1 VTESLNEA
9 HLSTRGA
16 NTASYN
22 ISPLMLFGQVAV
34 ADCENYTGNVFC
46 GEHVEII
53 GDTGR
58 WYVELTLS
66 Q

>member
-1 VTESLNEA
+1 
-9 HLSTRGA
+9 
-16 NTASYN
+16 
-22 ISPLMLFGQVAV
+22 MLFGQVAV